1 MNSLNLYKMKK
12 GTFTIVL
19 TAFIALASCKK
30 DAVEV
35 RQDPPPP
42 PDTEQHDIKVVDQ
55 TVQIF
60 MTTGKSYVDFIKED
74 LMKPLGATQTDNG
87 MCAVLLL
94 NSRIDPSAG
103 DTRFVQEMQSVLLDM
118 VKNPTHPWQD
128 IDQFEE

>member
-1 MNSLNLYKMKK
+1 MMNPLNLYKMKK
-12 GTFTIVL
+12 GPVTIVL

-94 NSRIDPSAG
+94 NSRVDPLREIRNLCRKCSMY
-103 DTRFVQEMQSVLLDM
+103 F
-118 VKNPTHPWQD
+118 
-128 IDQFEE
+128 